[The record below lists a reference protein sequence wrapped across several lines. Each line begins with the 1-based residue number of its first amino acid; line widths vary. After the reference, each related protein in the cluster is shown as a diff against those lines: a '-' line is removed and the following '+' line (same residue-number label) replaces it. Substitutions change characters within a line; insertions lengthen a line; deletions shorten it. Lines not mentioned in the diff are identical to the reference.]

1 MQDTALQHRISPVLH
16 VERGDPPTLLLFGT
30 DDPLLGPARLYTD
43 KLKTAGVRA
52 ESFTADGVGHG
63 FFNNSPWHERTL
75 YRADKFLA
83 SLGYIKGPPTISK
96 P

>member
-1 MQDTALQHRISPVLH
+1 VTRVYDEAGNVIETHENTGGFKDRVAALLCR
-16 VERGDPPTLLLFGT
+16 ER
-30 DDPLLGPARLYTD
+30 
-43 KLKTAGVRA
+43 
-52 ESFTADGVGHG
+52 ADGVGHG
-63 FFNNSPWHERTL
+63 FFNDSPWYERTL